1 MVVLVPSPA
10 PRRTVVAGEAE
21 LDPELGIRG
30 INGRMV
36 ELTAIET
43 TVAHALLVRAGGI
56 VTQAE
61 LIDTLWPGDDLSACK
76 NRLYTHVFG
85 LRRKLQ
91 SVQARLAIHTSR
103 CGYRLAL

>member
-1 MVVLVPSPA
+1 VC
-10 PRRTVVAGEAE
+10 AGDAE
-21 LDPELGIRG
+21 LDADLGILD
-30 INGRMV
+30 IDGRMI

-43 TVAHALLVRAGGI
+43 TVAHALLVRAGGV

-61 LIDTLWPGDDLSACK
+61 LIDTLWPGDDLGACK

-103 CGYRLAL
+103 CGYRLAVG

>member
-1 MVVLVPSPA
+1 VC
-10 PRRTVVAGEAE
+10 AGDAE
-21 LDPELGIRG
+21 LDADLGILG
-30 INGRMV
+30 IDGRMI

-43 TVAHALLVRAGGI
+43 TVAHALLARAGGV

-61 LIDTLWPGDDLSACK
+61 LIDTLWPGDDLGACK

-103 CGYRLAL
+103 CGYRLALG